1 MRQASQ
7 VRGECGVVFVMYQPY
22 AQLMKGI
29 DSRSAGSFTSGR
41 NEGCMAWLR
50 RKDAEPI
57 SPVHQLSED
66 EFQSLSRIN
75 ATMDALPLGV
85 VVMSSDGTNMW
96 SNSAADIL
104 FTPQSDDHIMFV
116 DSLEGLLRE
125 ALNGTIGQTE
135 LEFGEDVV
143 RTIEIATVAL
153 ADGGAAA
160 IVEDV
165 TQRLMIDRV
174 RTDFV
179 ANISHE
185 LRTPIGAISLM
196 AENLIAEMGESE
208 SARLAE
214 IILNEVTRLNETV
227 NDLLDLARI
236 EFDGLSKRESIHT
249 ARVIDEAVGRIRSA
263 ALAKSVMIVVEDNPD
278 MSVIGDRAQLVSAV
292 GNLIDNAV
300 KYSDQGSIVKVEV
313 QRAEGRMLI
322 SVADNGPGIA
332 AEHLGR
338 VFERFYR
345 VDDARSRGTGGTGL
359 GLAIVRHIALLHGG
373 DASVTSEVGVGS
385 TFTLSIPAV

>member
-1 MRQASQ
+1 
-7 VRGECGVVFVMYQPY
+7 
-22 AQLMKGI
+22 
-29 DSRSAGSFTSGR
+29 
-41 NEGCMAWLR
+41 MAWLK
-50 RKDAEPI
+50 RKDTEPET
-57 SPVHQLSED
+57 PLHQLSEED
-66 EFQSLSRIN
+66 FLTLSRIS

-85 VVMSSDGTNMW
+85 VVMSGDGSNMW
-96 SNSAADIL
+96 SNRAADSL
-104 FTPQSDDHIMFV
+104 FTPQSDDHILFV
-116 DSLEGLLRE
+116 ESLDGLLRE
-125 ALNGTIGQTE
+125 ALAGAIGKTE
-135 LEFGEDVV
+135 LDFGDQVV
-143 RTIEIATVAL
+143 RTIEIATVTL
-153 ADGGAAA
+153 TDGGAAA
-160 IVEDV
+160 IVEDI
-165 TQRLMIDRV
+165 TQRSMIDRV

-313 QRAEGRMLI
+313 RREEGRMLI

-332 AEHLGR
+332 PEHLGR

-373 DASVTSEVGVGS
+373 DVSVKSEVGVGS

>member
-1 MRQASQ
+1 
-7 VRGECGVVFVMYQPY
+7 
-22 AQLMKGI
+22 
-29 DSRSAGSFTSGR
+29 
-41 NEGCMAWLR
+41 MAWLK
-50 RKDAEPI
+50 RKDAEPVA
-57 SPVHQLSED
+57 PVHQLSEE
-66 EFQSLSRIN
+66 EFQSLTRLS

-85 VVMSSDGTNMW
+85 VVLSSDGSTMW
-96 SNSAADIL
+96 SNDAADSL
-104 FTPQSDDHIMFV
+104 FTPQSDDHLLFV
-116 DSLEGLLRE
+116 QQLEELLRD
-125 ALNGTIGQTE
+125 ALNGSTGKTE
-135 LEFGEDVV
+135 LEFGESVN
-143 RTIEIATVAL
+143 RTIEIATVRL

-160 IVEDV
+160 IVEDI

-196 AENLIAEMGESE
+196 AENLIAEMGDSE

-227 NDLLDLARI
+227 NDLLELARI
-236 EFDGLSKRESIHT
+236 EFDGLSKREPIHT

-263 ALAKSVMIVVEDNPD
+263 ALAKSVMIVVEENPD
-278 MSVIGDRAQLVSAV
+278 MSVIGDRAQLVSAI

-300 KYSDQGSIVKVEV
+300 KYSPQGSIVKVEV
-313 QRAEGRMLI
+313 RREEGRMLI
-322 SVADNGPGIA
+322 SVSDNGPGIA

-373 DASVTSEVGVGS
+373 DVRVTSEVGIGS
-385 TFTLSIPAV
+385 TFTLAIPAV

>member
-1 MRQASQ
+1 
-7 VRGECGVVFVMYQPY
+7 
-22 AQLMKGI
+22 
-29 DSRSAGSFTSGR
+29 
-41 NEGCMAWLR
+41 MAWLK
-50 RKDAEPI
+50 RKDADAA
-57 SPVHQLSED
+57 STDRQLSEE
-66 EFQSLSRIN
+66 EFQSLTRIS
-75 ATMDALPLGV
+75 AAVEALPLGV
-85 VVMSSDGTNMW
+85 VIMSADGATMW
-96 SNSAADIL
+96 SNAEVDTM
-104 FTPQSDDHIMFV
+104 FTPQSEDHVLFIDSV
-116 DSLEGLLRE
+116 DSVLRD
-125 ALNGTIGQTE
+125 ALKGNVGQTD
-135 LEFGEDVV
+135 LEFGDPVI
-143 RTIEIATVAL
+143 RTIEVSTIAL
-153 ADGGAAA
+153 GDGGAVAV
-160 IVEDV
+160 VEDV

-227 NDLLDLARI
+227 NDLLDLAKI

-249 ARVIDEAVGRIRSA
+249 ARVIDEAVGRLRSA

-300 KYSDQGSIVKVEV
+300 KYSKQGSIVKIEV
-313 QRAEGRMLI
+313 TREDGRMLI

-332 AEHLGR
+332 PEHLRR

-373 DASVTSEVGVGS
+373 DVSVTSEVGVGS

>member
-1 MRQASQ
+1 
-7 VRGECGVVFVMYQPY
+7 
-22 AQLMKGI
+22 
-29 DSRSAGSFTSGR
+29 
-41 NEGCMAWLR
+41 MAWLK
-50 RKDAEPI
+50 RKDADAA
-57 SPVHQLSED
+57 STDRQLSEE
-66 EFQSLSRIN
+66 EFQSLTRSS
-75 ATMDALPLGV
+75 AAVEALPLGV
-85 VVMSSDGTNMW
+85 VIMSSDGATMW
-96 SNSAADIL
+96 SNAEVDTM
-104 FTPQSDDHIMFV
+104 FTPQSEDHVLFIDSV
-116 DSLEGLLRE
+116 DSVLRD
-125 ALNGTIGQTE
+125 ALKGNVGQTD
-135 LEFGEDVV
+135 LEFGDPVI
-143 RTIEIATVAL
+143 RTIEVSTIAL
-153 ADGGAAA
+153 GDGGVVAV
-160 IVEDV
+160 VEDV

-227 NDLLDLARI
+227 NDLLDLAKI

-249 ARVIDEAVGRIRSA
+249 ARVIDEAVGLLRSA

-300 KYSDQGSIVKVEV
+300 KYSKQGSIVKIEV
-313 QRAEGRMLI
+313 TREDGRMLI
-322 SVADNGPGIA
+322 SVADNGSGIA
-332 AEHLGR
+332 PEHLRR

-373 DASVTSEVGVGS
+373 DVSVTSEVGVGS

>member
-1 MRQASQ
+1 
-7 VRGECGVVFVMYQPY
+7 
-22 AQLMKGI
+22 
-29 DSRSAGSFTSGR
+29 
-41 NEGCMAWLR
+41 MAWLK
-50 RKDAEPI
+50 RKDADAA
-57 SPVHQLSED
+57 STDRQLSEE
-66 EFQSLSRIN
+66 EFQSLTRIS
-75 ATMDALPLGV
+75 AAVEALPLGV
-85 VVMSSDGTNMW
+85 VIMSADGATMW
-96 SNSAADIL
+96 SNAEVDTM
-104 FTPQSDDHIMFV
+104 FTPQSDDHVLFIDSV
-116 DSLEGLLRE
+116 DSVLRD
-125 ALNGTIGQTE
+125 ALKGNVGQTD
-135 LEFGEDVV
+135 LEFGDPVI
-143 RTIEIATVAL
+143 RTIEVSTIAL
-153 ADGGAAA
+153 GDGGAVAV
-160 IVEDV
+160 VEDV

-227 NDLLDLARI
+227 NDLLDLAKI

-249 ARVIDEAVGRIRSA
+249 ARVIDEAVGRLRSA

-300 KYSDQGSIVKVEV
+300 KYSKQGSIVKIEV
-313 QRAEGRMLI
+313 TREDGRMLI
-322 SVADNGPGIA
+322 SVADNGSGIA
-332 AEHLGR
+332 PEHLRR

-373 DASVTSEVGVGS
+373 DVSVTSEVGVGS

>member
-1 MRQASQ
+1 
-7 VRGECGVVFVMYQPY
+7 
-22 AQLMKGI
+22 
-29 DSRSAGSFTSGR
+29 
-41 NEGCMAWLR
+41 MAWLKR
-50 RKDAEPI
+50 RDTEPVA
-57 SPVHQLSED
+57 PVHQLAEED
-66 EFQSLSRIN
+66 FQSLARIS
-75 ATMDALPLGV
+75 ATMEALPLGV
-85 VVMSSDGTNMW
+85 VVMSSDGSSMWTN
-96 SNSAADIL
+96 NAVDRL
-104 FTPQSDDHIMFV
+104 FTPQSDDHMLFV
-116 DSLEGLLRE
+116 ERLEGLLRD
-125 ALNGTIGQTE
+125 ALNGTFGQTE

-153 ADGGAAA
+153 NDGGAAA
-160 IVEDV
+160 IVEDI

-313 QRAEGRMLI
+313 RREEGRMLI
-322 SVADNGPGIA
+322 SVSDNGPGIA

>member
-1 MRQASQ
+1 
-7 VRGECGVVFVMYQPY
+7 
-22 AQLMKGI
+22 
-29 DSRSAGSFTSGR
+29 
-41 NEGCMAWLR
+41 MAWLK
-50 RKDAEPI
+50 RKDAEPVA
-57 SPVHQLSED
+57 PVHQLSEE
-66 EFQSLSRIN
+66 EFQSLTRLS

-85 VVMSSDGTNMW
+85 VVLSSDGSTMW
-96 SNSAADIL
+96 SNDAADSL
-104 FTPQSDDHIMFV
+104 FTPQSDDHLLFV
-116 DSLEGLLRE
+116 QQLEELLRD
-125 ALNGTIGQTE
+125 ALNGSTGKTE
-135 LEFGEDVV
+135 LEFGESVN
-143 RTIEIATVAL
+143 RTIEIATVRL

-160 IVEDV
+160 IVEDI

-196 AENLIAEMGESE
+196 AENLIAEMGDSE

-227 NDLLDLARI
+227 NDLLELARI
-236 EFDGLSKRESIHT
+236 EFDGLSKREPIHT

-263 ALAKSVMIVVEDNPD
+263 ALAKSVMIVVEENPD
-278 MSVIGDRAQLVSAV
+278 MSVIGDRAQLVSAI

-300 KYSDQGSIVKVEV
+300 KYSPQGSIVKVEV
-313 QRAEGRMLI
+313 RREEGRMLI
-322 SVADNGPGIA
+322 SVSDNGPGIA

-373 DASVTSEVGVGS
+373 DVSVTSEVGTGS
-385 TFTLSIPAV
+385 TFTLAIPAV

>member
-1 MRQASQ
+1 
-7 VRGECGVVFVMYQPY
+7 
-22 AQLMKGI
+22 
-29 DSRSAGSFTSGR
+29 
-41 NEGCMAWLR
+41 MAWLK
-50 RKDAEPI
+50 RKDADAV
-57 SPVHQLSED
+57 STDHQHSEE
-66 EFQSLSRIN
+66 EFQSLTRIS
-75 ATMDALPLGV
+75 AAVEALPLGV
-85 VVMSSDGTNMW
+85 VVMSADGSAMW
-96 SNSAADIL
+96 SNAAVDKM
-104 FTPQSDDHIMFV
+104 FTPQSDDHVLFIDSV
-116 DSLEGLLRE
+116 DSVLRD
-125 ALNGTIGQTE
+125 ALKGNVGQTD
-135 LEFGEDVV
+135 LEFGDPVI
-143 RTIEIATVAL
+143 RTIEVSTIAL
-153 ADGGAAA
+153 GDGGAVAV
-160 IVEDV
+160 VEDV

-227 NDLLDLARI
+227 NDLLELARI

-300 KYSDQGSIVKVEV
+300 KYSEQGSIVKIEV
-313 QRAEGRMLI
+313 TREDGRMLI

-373 DASVTSEVGVGS
+373 DVSVTSEVGVGS

>member
-1 MRQASQ
+1 
-7 VRGECGVVFVMYQPY
+7 
-22 AQLMKGI
+22 
-29 DSRSAGSFTSGR
+29 
-41 NEGCMAWLR
+41 MAWLK
-50 RKDAEPI
+50 RKDADAA
-57 SPVHQLSED
+57 STDHQLSEE
-66 EFQSLSRIN
+66 EFQSLSRIS
-75 ATMDALPLGV
+75 AAVEALPLGV
-85 VVMSSDGTNMW
+85 VVMSADGSAMW
-96 SNSAADIL
+96 SNAAVDKM
-104 FTPQSDDHIMFV
+104 FTPQSDDHVLFIDSV
-116 DSLEGLLRE
+116 DSVLRD
-125 ALNGTIGQTE
+125 ALKGNVGQTD
-135 LEFGEDVV
+135 LEFGDPAV
-143 RTIEIATVAL
+143 RTIEVSTIAL
-153 ADGGAAA
+153 GDGGAVAV
-160 IVEDV
+160 VEDV

-208 SARLAE
+208 AARLAE

-227 NDLLDLARI
+227 NDLLDLAKI

-249 ARVIDEAVGRIRSA
+249 AQLIDEAVGRLRSA

-300 KYSDQGSIVKVEV
+300 KYSEQGSIVKIEV
-313 QRAEGRMLI
+313 TREDGRMLI

-332 AEHLGR
+332 PEHLGR

-373 DASVTSEVGVGS
+373 DVSVTSEIGVGS

>member
-1 MRQASQ
+1 
-7 VRGECGVVFVMYQPY
+7 
-22 AQLMKGI
+22 
-29 DSRSAGSFTSGR
+29 
-41 NEGCMAWLR
+41 MAWLK
-50 RKDAEPI
+50 RKDAELVT
-57 SPVHQLSED
+57 PVHQLSEE

-85 VVMSSDGTNMW
+85 VVMSSDGSNMW
-96 SNSAADIL
+96 SNRAADSL
-104 FTPQSDDHIMFV
+104 FTPQSDDHILFV
-116 DSLEGLLRE
+116 ESLEGLLRA
-125 ALNGTIGQTE
+125 ALAGTIGRTE
-135 LEFGEDVV
+135 LDFGDQVL
-143 RTIEIATVAL
+143 RSIEIATVTL

-160 IVEDV
+160 IVEDI

-313 QRAEGRMLI
+313 RRDEGRMLI

-345 VDDARSRGTGGTGL
+345 VDDARSRGTVGTGL

>member
-1 MRQASQ
+1 
-7 VRGECGVVFVMYQPY
+7 
-22 AQLMKGI
+22 
-29 DSRSAGSFTSGR
+29 
-41 NEGCMAWLR
+41 MAWLK
-50 RKDAEPI
+50 RKDADAA
-57 SPVHQLSED
+57 STDRQLSEE
-66 EFQSLSRIN
+66 EFQSLTRIS
-75 ATMDALPLGV
+75 AAVEALPLGV
-85 VVMSSDGTNMW
+85 VIMSADGATMW
-96 SNSAADIL
+96 SNAEVDTM
-104 FTPQSDDHIMFV
+104 FTPQSEDHVLFIDSV
-116 DSLEGLLRE
+116 DSVLRD
-125 ALNGTIGQTE
+125 ALKGNVGQTD
-135 LEFGEDVV
+135 LEFGDPVI
-143 RTIEIATVAL
+143 RTIEVSTIAL
-153 ADGGAAA
+153 GDGGAVAV
-160 IVEDV
+160 VEDV

-227 NDLLDLARI
+227 NDLLDLAKI

-249 ARVIDEAVGRIRSA
+249 ARVIDEAVGRLRSA
-263 ALAKSVMIVVEDNPD
+263 ALAKSVMIVVEDNPN

-300 KYSDQGSIVKVEV
+300 KYSKQGSIVKIEV
-313 QRAEGRMLI
+313 TREDGRMLI
-322 SVADNGPGIA
+322 SVADNGSGIA
-332 AEHLGR
+332 PEHLRR

-373 DASVTSEVGVGS
+373 DVSVTSEVGVGS

>member
-1 MRQASQ
+1 
-7 VRGECGVVFVMYQPY
+7 
-22 AQLMKGI
+22 
-29 DSRSAGSFTSGR
+29 
-41 NEGCMAWLR
+41 MAWLK
-50 RKDAEPI
+50 RKDADAA
-57 SPVHQLSED
+57 STDRQLSEE
-66 EFQSLSRIN
+66 EFQSLTRSS
-75 ATMDALPLGV
+75 AAVEALPLGV
-85 VVMSSDGTNMW
+85 VIMSADGATMW
-96 SNSAADIL
+96 SNAEVDTM
-104 FTPQSDDHIMFV
+104 FTPQSEDHVLFIDSV
-116 DSLEGLLRE
+116 DSVLRD
-125 ALNGTIGQTE
+125 ALKGNVGQTD
-135 LEFGEDVV
+135 LEFGDPVI
-143 RTIEIATVAL
+143 RTIEVSTIAL
-153 ADGGAAA
+153 GDGGAVAV
-160 IVEDV
+160 VEDV

-227 NDLLDLARI
+227 NDLLDLAKI

-249 ARVIDEAVGRIRSA
+249 ARVIDEAVGRLRSA

-300 KYSDQGSIVKVEV
+300 KYSKQGSIVKIEV
-313 QRAEGRMLI
+313 TREDGRMLI
-322 SVADNGPGIA
+322 SVADNGSGIA
-332 AEHLGR
+332 PEHLRR

-373 DASVTSEVGVGS
+373 DVSVTSEVGVGS

>member
-1 MRQASQ
+1 
-7 VRGECGVVFVMYQPY
+7 
-22 AQLMKGI
+22 
-29 DSRSAGSFTSGR
+29 
-41 NEGCMAWLR
+41 MAWLK
-50 RKDAEPI
+50 RKDAEPVA
-57 SPVHQLSED
+57 PVRQLSEE
-66 EFQSLSRIN
+66 EFQSLTRLS

-85 VVMSSDGTNMW
+85 VVLSSDGSTMW
-96 SNSAADIL
+96 SNDAADSL
-104 FTPQSDDHIMFV
+104 FTPQSDDHELFIEQ
-116 DSLEGLLRE
+116 LEELLRD
-125 ALNGTIGQTE
+125 ALSGTTGRTE
-135 LEFGEDVV
+135 LEFGESVN
-143 RTIEIATVAL
+143 RTIEISTVRL

-160 IVEDV
+160 IVEDI

-196 AENLIAEMGESE
+196 AENLIAEMGDSE

-227 NDLLDLARI
+227 NDLLELARI
-236 EFDGLSKRESIHT
+236 EFDGLSKREPIHT

-263 ALAKSVMIVVEDNPD
+263 ALAKSVMIVVEENPD
-278 MSVIGDRAQLVSAV
+278 MSVIGDRAQLVSAI

-300 KYSDQGSIVKVEV
+300 KYSPQGSIVKVEV
-313 QRAEGRMLI
+313 RREEGRMLI
-322 SVADNGPGIA
+322 SVSDNGPGIA

-373 DASVTSEVGVGS
+373 DVSVTSEVGTGS
-385 TFTLSIPAV
+385 TFTLAIPAV

>member
-1 MRQASQ
+1 
-7 VRGECGVVFVMYQPY
+7 
-22 AQLMKGI
+22 
-29 DSRSAGSFTSGR
+29 
-41 NEGCMAWLR
+41 MAWLK
-50 RKDAEPI
+50 RKDADAA
-57 SPVHQLSED
+57 STDRQLSEE
-66 EFQSLSRIN
+66 EFQSLTRSS
-75 ATMDALPLGV
+75 AAVEALPLGV
-85 VVMSSDGTNMW
+85 VIMSADGATMW
-96 SNSAADIL
+96 SNAEVDTM
-104 FTPQSDDHIMFV
+104 FTPQSEDHVLFIDSV
-116 DSLEGLLRE
+116 DSVLRD
-125 ALNGTIGQTE
+125 ALKGNVGQTD
-135 LEFGEDVV
+135 LEFGDPVI
-143 RTIEIATVAL
+143 RTIEVSTIAL
-153 ADGGAAA
+153 GDGGAVAV
-160 IVEDV
+160 VEDV

-185 LRTPIGAISLM
+185 LRTAIGAISLM

-227 NDLLDLARI
+227 NDLLDLAKI

-249 ARVIDEAVGRIRSA
+249 ARVIDEAVGRLRSA

-300 KYSDQGSIVKVEV
+300 KYSKQGSIVKIEV
-313 QRAEGRMLI
+313 TREDGRMLI
-322 SVADNGPGIA
+322 SVADNGSGIA
-332 AEHLGR
+332 PEHLRR

-359 GLAIVRHIALLHGG
+359 GLAIVRHVALLHGG
-373 DASVTSEVGVGS
+373 DVSVTSEVGVGS

>member
-1 MRQASQ
+1 
-7 VRGECGVVFVMYQPY
+7 
-22 AQLMKGI
+22 
-29 DSRSAGSFTSGR
+29 
-41 NEGCMAWLR
+41 MAWLK
-50 RKDAEPI
+50 RKDADAA
-57 SPVHQLSED
+57 STDRQLSEE
-66 EFQSLSRIN
+66 EFQSLTRIS
-75 ATMDALPLGV
+75 AAVEALPLGV
-85 VVMSSDGTNMW
+85 VIMSADGATMW
-96 SNSAADIL
+96 SNAEVDTM
-104 FTPQSDDHIMFV
+104 FTPQSEDHVLFIDSV
-116 DSLEGLLRE
+116 DSVLRD
-125 ALNGTIGQTE
+125 ALKGNVGQTD
-135 LEFGEDVV
+135 LEFGDPVI
-143 RTIEIATVAL
+143 RTIEVSTIAL
-153 ADGGAAA
+153 GDGGAVAV
-160 IVEDV
+160 VEDV

-196 AENLIAEMGESE
+196 AENLIAEMCESE

-227 NDLLDLARI
+227 NDLLDLAKI

-249 ARVIDEAVGRIRSA
+249 ARVIDEAVGRLRSA

-300 KYSDQGSIVKVEV
+300 KYSKQGSIVKIEV
-313 QRAEGRMLI
+313 TREDGRMLI
-322 SVADNGPGIA
+322 SVADNGSGIA
-332 AEHLGR
+332 PEHLRR

-373 DASVTSEVGVGS
+373 DVSVTSEVGVGS

>member
-1 MRQASQ
+1 
-7 VRGECGVVFVMYQPY
+7 
-22 AQLMKGI
+22 
-29 DSRSAGSFTSGR
+29 
-41 NEGCMAWLR
+41 MAWLK
-50 RKDAEPI
+50 RKDADAA
-57 SPVHQLSED
+57 STDRQLSEE
-66 EFQSLSRIN
+66 EFQSLTRIS
-75 ATMDALPLGV
+75 AAVEALPLGV
-85 VVMSSDGTNMW
+85 VIMSADGATMW
-96 SNSAADIL
+96 SNAEVDTM
-104 FTPQSDDHIMFV
+104 FTPQSEDHVLFIDSV
-116 DSLEGLLRE
+116 DSVLRD
-125 ALNGTIGQTE
+125 ALKGNVGQTD
-135 LEFGEDVV
+135 LEFGDPVI
-143 RTIEIATVAL
+143 RTIEVSTIAL
-153 ADGGAAA
+153 GDGGAVAV
-160 IVEDV
+160 VEDV

-214 IILNEVTRLNETV
+214 IILSEVTRLNETV
-227 NDLLDLARI
+227 NDLLDLAKI

-249 ARVIDEAVGRIRSA
+249 ARVIDEAVGRLRSA

-300 KYSDQGSIVKVEV
+300 KYSKQGSIVKIEV
-313 QRAEGRMLI
+313 TREDGRMLI
-322 SVADNGPGIA
+322 SVADNGSGIA
-332 AEHLGR
+332 PEHLRR

-373 DASVTSEVGVGS
+373 DVSVTSEVGVGS

>member
-1 MRQASQ
+1 
-7 VRGECGVVFVMYQPY
+7 
-22 AQLMKGI
+22 
-29 DSRSAGSFTSGR
+29 
-41 NEGCMAWLR
+41 MAWL
-50 RKDAEPI
+50 KKKVDEPAN
-57 SPVHQLSED
+57 PVHQLSED
-66 EFQSLSRIN
+66 EFQSLSRIS

-85 VVMSSDGTNMW
+85 VVLSSDGSTMW
-96 SNSAADIL
+96 SNDAADSL
-104 FTPQSDDHIMFV
+104 FTPQSDDHVLFV
-116 DSLEGLLRE
+116 QQLEELLRE
-125 ALNGTIGQTE
+125 ALGGTTGKTE
-135 LEFGEDVV
+135 LEFGESVS
-143 RTIEIATVAL
+143 RTIEIATVRL
-153 ADGGAAA
+153 KDGGAAA

-196 AENLIAEMGESE
+196 AENLIAEMGDSE

-227 NDLLDLARI
+227 NDLLELARI
-236 EFDGLSKRESIHT
+236 EFDGLSKREPIHT

-263 ALAKSVMIVVEDNPD
+263 ALAKSVMIVVEENPD
-278 MSVIGDRAQLVSAV
+278 LSVIGDRAQLVSAI

-300 KYSDQGSIVKVEV
+300 KYSPQGSIVKVDVRRE
-313 QRAEGRMLI
+313 EGRMLI

-373 DASVTSEVGVGS
+373 DVSVTSEVGQGS

>member
-1 MRQASQ
+1 MGSEASSLSFNL
-7 VRGECGVVFVMYQPY
+7 RTPSLIRDLMHGWLVVFNSER
-22 AQLMKGI
+22 K
-29 DSRSAGSFTSGR
+29 
-41 NEGCMAWLR
+41 EGVMAWMK
-50 RKDAEPI
+50 RKESEPVA
-57 SPVHQLSED
+57 PVHQLSEE
-66 EFQSLSRIN
+66 EFKSLTQIS
-75 ATMDALPLGV
+75 ATVDALPLGV
-85 VVMSSDGTNMW
+85 VVMSSDGSNLW
-96 SNSAADIL
+96 SNNAADSL
-104 FTPQSDDHIMFV
+104 FTPQSDDHILFV
-116 DSLEGLLRE
+116 ENIEGLLRE
-125 ALNGTIGQTE
+125 VLNGTTGTTE
-135 LEFGEDVV
+135 LEFGEAVI
-143 RTIEIATVAL
+143 RTIEITTVTL

-196 AENLIAEMGESE
+196 AENLIAETGESE
-208 SARLAE
+208 SARIAE

-227 NDLLDLARI
+227 NDLLELARI

-313 QRAEGRMLI
+313 RREEGRMLI

-373 DASVTSEVGVGS
+373 DASVTSEVGSGS
-385 TFTLSIPAV
+385 TFTLSLPAV

>member
-1 MRQASQ
+1 
-7 VRGECGVVFVMYQPY
+7 
-22 AQLMKGI
+22 
-29 DSRSAGSFTSGR
+29 
-41 NEGCMAWLR
+41 MAWLK
-50 RKDAEPI
+50 RKDADAA
-57 SPVHQLSED
+57 STDRQLSEE
-66 EFQSLSRIN
+66 EFQSLTRIS
-75 ATMDALPLGV
+75 AAVEALPLGV
-85 VVMSSDGTNMW
+85 VIMSADGATMW
-96 SNSAADIL
+96 SNAEVDTM
-104 FTPQSDDHIMFV
+104 FTPQSEDHVLFIDSV
-116 DSLEGLLRE
+116 DSVLRD
-125 ALNGTIGQTE
+125 ALKGNVGQTD
-135 LEFGEDVV
+135 LEFGDPVI
-143 RTIEIATVAL
+143 RTIEVSTIAL
-153 ADGGAAA
+153 GDGGAVAV
-160 IVEDV
+160 VEDV

-196 AENLIAEMGESE
+196 AENLIAEIGESE

-227 NDLLDLARI
+227 NDLLDLAKI

-249 ARVIDEAVGRIRSA
+249 ARVIDEAVGRLRSA

-300 KYSDQGSIVKVEV
+300 KYSKQGSIVKIEV
-313 QRAEGRMLI
+313 TREDGRMLI
-322 SVADNGPGIA
+322 SVADNGSGIA
-332 AEHLGR
+332 PEHRRR

-373 DASVTSEVGVGS
+373 DVSVTSEVGVGS

>member
-1 MRQASQ
+1 
-7 VRGECGVVFVMYQPY
+7 
-22 AQLMKGI
+22 
-29 DSRSAGSFTSGR
+29 
-41 NEGCMAWLR
+41 MAWLK
-50 RKDAEPI
+50 RKDADAA
-57 SPVHQLSED
+57 STDRQLSEE
-66 EFQSLSRIN
+66 EFQSLTRIS
-75 ATMDALPLGV
+75 AAVEALPLGV
-85 VVMSSDGTNMW
+85 VIMSADGATMW
-96 SNSAADIL
+96 SNAEVDTM
-104 FTPQSDDHIMFV
+104 FTPQSEDHVLFIDSV
-116 DSLEGLLRE
+116 DSVLRD
-125 ALNGTIGQTE
+125 ALKGNVGQTD
-135 LEFGEDVV
+135 LEFGDPVI
-143 RTIEIATVAL
+143 RTIEVSTIAL
-153 ADGGAAA
+153 GDGGAVAV
-160 IVEDV
+160 VEDV

-227 NDLLDLARI
+227 NDLLDLAKI

-249 ARVIDEAVGRIRSA
+249 ARVIDEAVGRLRSA

-300 KYSDQGSIVKVEV
+300 KYSKQGSIVKIEV
-313 QRAEGRMLI
+313 TREDGRMLI
-322 SVADNGPGIA
+322 SVADNGSGIA
-332 AEHLGR
+332 PEHLRR

-373 DASVTSEVGVGS
+373 DVSVTSEVGVGS
-385 TFTLSIPAV
+385 TFTLSITAV

>member
-1 MRQASQ
+1 
-7 VRGECGVVFVMYQPY
+7 
-22 AQLMKGI
+22 
-29 DSRSAGSFTSGR
+29 
-41 NEGCMAWLR
+41 MAWLK
-50 RKDAEPI
+50 RKDADAA
-57 SPVHQLSED
+57 STDRQLSEE
-66 EFQSLSRIN
+66 EFQSLTRSS
-75 ATMDALPLGV
+75 AAVEALPLGV
-85 VVMSSDGTNMW
+85 VIMSADGATMW
-96 SNSAADIL
+96 SNAEVDTM
-104 FTPQSDDHIMFV
+104 FTPQSEDHVLFIDSV
-116 DSLEGLLRE
+116 DSVLRD
-125 ALNGTIGQTE
+125 ALKGNVGQTD
-135 LEFGEDVV
+135 LEFGDPVI
-143 RTIEIATVAL
+143 RTIEVSTIALGDGVAV
-153 ADGGAAA
+153 AV
-160 IVEDV
+160 VEDV

-227 NDLLDLARI
+227 NDLLDLAKI

-249 ARVIDEAVGRIRSA
+249 ARVIDEAVGRLRSA

-300 KYSDQGSIVKVEV
+300 KYSKQGSIVKIEV
-313 QRAEGRMLI
+313 TREDGRMLI
-322 SVADNGPGIA
+322 SVADNGSGIA
-332 AEHLGR
+332 PEHLRR

-373 DASVTSEVGVGS
+373 DVSVTSEVGVGS

>member
-1 MRQASQ
+1 
-7 VRGECGVVFVMYQPY
+7 
-22 AQLMKGI
+22 
-29 DSRSAGSFTSGR
+29 
-41 NEGCMAWLR
+41 MAWLKR
-50 RKDAEPI
+50 RDTEPETPI
-57 SPVHQLSED
+57 HQLSEE
-66 EFQSLSRIN
+66 EFLTLSRIS
-75 ATMDALPLGV
+75 ASMDALPLGV
-85 VVMSSDGTNMW
+85 VVMSSDGSNMW
-96 SNSAADIL
+96 SNKAADSL
-104 FTPQSDDHIMFV
+104 FTPQSDDHILFV
-116 DSLEGLLRE
+116 KSLDGLLRE
-125 ALNGTIGQTE
+125 ALAGAIGKTE
-135 LEFGEDVV
+135 LDFGDQVI
-143 RTIEIATVAL
+143 RTVEIATVTL
-153 ADGGAAA
+153 SEGGAAA
-160 IVEDV
+160 IVEDI

-313 QRAEGRMLI
+313 RREEGRILI
-322 SVADNGPGIA
+322 SDADHGPGIA
-332 AEHLGR
+332 PEHLGR

-373 DASVTSEVGVGS
+373 DVSVTSEVGVGS

>member
-1 MRQASQ
+1 
-7 VRGECGVVFVMYQPY
+7 
-22 AQLMKGI
+22 
-29 DSRSAGSFTSGR
+29 
-41 NEGCMAWLR
+41 MAWLK
-50 RKDAEPI
+50 RKDAEPVA
-57 SPVHQLSED
+57 PFRQLSEE
-66 EFQSLSRIN
+66 EFQSLTRLS

-85 VVMSSDGTNMW
+85 VVLSSDGSTMW
-96 SNSAADIL
+96 SNDAADSL
-104 FTPQSDDHIMFV
+104 FTPQSDDHELFIEQ
-116 DSLEGLLRE
+116 LEELLRD
-125 ALNGTIGQTE
+125 ALSGTTGRTE
-135 LEFGEDVV
+135 LEFGESVN
-143 RTIEIATVAL
+143 RTIEISTVRL

-160 IVEDV
+160 IVEDI

-196 AENLIAEMGESE
+196 AENLIAEMGDSE

-227 NDLLDLARI
+227 NDLLELARI
-236 EFDGLSKRESIHT
+236 EFDGLSKREPIHT

-263 ALAKSVMIVVEDNPD
+263 ALAKSVMIVVEENPD
-278 MSVIGDRAQLVSAV
+278 MSVIGDRAQLVSAI

-300 KYSDQGSIVKVEV
+300 KYSPQGSIVKVEV
-313 QRAEGRMLI
+313 RREEGLMLI
-322 SVADNGPGIA
+322 SVSDNGPGIA

-373 DASVTSEVGVGS
+373 DVSVTSEVGTGS
-385 TFTLSIPAV
+385 TFTLAIPAV

>member
-1 MRQASQ
+1 
-7 VRGECGVVFVMYQPY
+7 
-22 AQLMKGI
+22 
-29 DSRSAGSFTSGR
+29 
-41 NEGCMAWLR
+41 MAWLK
-50 RKDAEPI
+50 RKDADAA
-57 SPVHQLSED
+57 STDRQLSEE
-66 EFQSLSRIN
+66 EFQSLTRIS
-75 ATMDALPLGV
+75 AAVEALPLGV
-85 VVMSSDGTNMW
+85 VIMSADGSTMW
-96 SNSAADIL
+96 SNAEVDTM
-104 FTPQSDDHIMFV
+104 FTPQSEDHVLFIDSV
-116 DSLEGLLRE
+116 DSVLRD
-125 ALNGTIGQTE
+125 ALKGNVGQTD
-135 LEFGEDVV
+135 LEFGDPVI
-143 RTIEIATVAL
+143 RTIEVSTIAL
-153 ADGGAAA
+153 GDGGAVAV
-160 IVEDV
+160 VEDV

-227 NDLLDLARI
+227 NDLLDLAKI

-249 ARVIDEAVGRIRSA
+249 ARVIDEAVGRLRSA

-300 KYSDQGSIVKVEV
+300 KYSKQGSIVKIEV
-313 QRAEGRMLI
+313 TREDGRMLI
-322 SVADNGPGIA
+322 SVADNGSGIA
-332 AEHLGR
+332 PEHLRR

-373 DASVTSEVGVGS
+373 DVSVTSEVGVGS

>member
-1 MRQASQ
+1 
-7 VRGECGVVFVMYQPY
+7 
-22 AQLMKGI
+22 
-29 DSRSAGSFTSGR
+29 
-41 NEGCMAWLR
+41 MAWLKR
-50 RKDAEPI
+50 RDTEPVA
-57 SPVHQLSED
+57 PVHQLSEED
-66 EFQSLSRIN
+66 FQSMARIS
-75 ATMDALPLGV
+75 ATMEALPLGV
-85 VVMSSDGTNMW
+85 VVMSSDGSNMW
-96 SNSAADIL
+96 TNSAADSL
-104 FTPQSDDHIMFV
+104 FTPQSEDHILFV
-116 DSLEGLLRE
+116 GSLEGLLKD
-125 ALNGTIGQTE
+125 ALNGTISQTE

-143 RTIEIATVAL
+143 RTIEIDTVAL

-160 IVEDV
+160 IVEDI